1 MASEFERRGAGLR
14 GSEAE
19 FSQGRA
25 IAQRQEAPTTFET
38 IAQDVT
44 HASNSP
50 RTMVQRQM
58 QMLAD
63 NSVVVG
69 RCGQVQRVANHGGV
83 AQLNQ
88 EWTAFQGQVAKGDI
102 VLVFKDKHVKGN
114 NKARKRRGQGFSNQ
128 SQEAVLLHAIEAV
141 KSGEAKFIQ
150 MTGANF
156 VVEVDSKH
164 GKHGPRKFNIH
175 RGGGS
180 SAKERDIYQSSG
192 DTYGDNEPNG
202 NEYSD
207 SDSDSGSEDD

>member
-1 MASEFERRGAGLR
+1 
-14 GSEAE
+14 
-19 FSQGRA
+19 
-25 IAQRQEAPTTFET
+25 
-38 IAQDVT
+38 
-44 HASNSP
+44 
-50 RTMVQRQM
+50 MVQRQM

-63 NSVVVG
+63 NSVRVG
-69 RCGQVQRVANHGGV
+69 RSGQVQRLANHAGV

-88 EWTAFQGQVAKGDI
+88 EWNTFQGQVANGEI

-141 KSGEAKFIQ
+141 KSGAATFLQ
-150 MTGANF
+150 MTNTNF

-175 RGGGS
+175 RGGGG
-180 SAKERDIYQSSG
+180 SANERDIYQSSG

-207 SDSDSGSEDD
+207 SDSDSEDD